1 MPRIRTILIA
11 GATLYI
17 VLSTFVATVNHVPT
31 TSMENTIKAGSVIPI
46 DPITYGARPPPRVA
60 DIALAKNVLF
70 LVPLS
75 VFGYGQR
82 TE

>member
-31 TSMENTIKAGSVIPI
+31 TSMENTIKAGSVILI
-46 DPITYGARPPPRVA
+46 DQITYGACLPRRVA
-60 DIALAKNVLF
+60 DIAHAAG
-70 LVPLS
+70 VPDEES
-75 VFGYGQR
+75 AWADS
-82 TE
+82 